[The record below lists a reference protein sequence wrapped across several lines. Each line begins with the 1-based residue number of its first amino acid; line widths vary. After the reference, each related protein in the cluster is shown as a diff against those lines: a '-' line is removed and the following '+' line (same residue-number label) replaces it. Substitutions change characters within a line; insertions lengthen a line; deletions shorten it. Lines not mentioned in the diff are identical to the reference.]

1 LLILAASIRLNVLF
15 GFSSNSFGG
24 SPMTRPELIAII
36 KSIRPHDIAGGVI
49 LFAAPIIA
57 AIIATIVKTGV

>member
-1 LLILAASIRLNVLF
+1 MLVLVAFIWLNVLF
-15 GFSSNSFGG
+15 GLASNIIGG
-24 SPMTRPELIAII
+24 HPMTRQELIAIM

-49 LFAAPIIA
+49 LFAVPIIA